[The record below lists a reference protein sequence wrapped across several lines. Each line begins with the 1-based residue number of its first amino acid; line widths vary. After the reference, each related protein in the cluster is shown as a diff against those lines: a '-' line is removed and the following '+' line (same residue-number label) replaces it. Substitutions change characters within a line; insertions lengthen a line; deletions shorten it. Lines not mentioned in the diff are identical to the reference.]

1 MERIVNLAEKLSEL
15 SIANYN
21 NPYLL
26 FEWPENLDEDAWYF
40 TPEYISIYGTSEFE
54 QLTTA
59 DQKRLSLLEAVNFFS
74 LNIHGEKSLMRGL
87 TKRLYHN
94 RPKEVS
100 DYLHHFV
107 GEENKHMSLFGKF
120 CNRYLGK
127 VYPSRAYEIPNELGE
142 AEEDFLFFVKVVI
155 FEELVD
161 FYNLNMSDDE
171 RLHDLARGINQYHH
185 NDEVR
190 HISFGRT
197 ITRNLFNQLKPEWSE
212 EKLFQI
218 QAYILA
224 YIESTWKEYYNPYVY
239 NDMKFENAYA
249 LFETAWA
256 LDGTRAHRA
265 KAGRKCY
272 KYLLDAGMLIQEP
285 EV

>member
-15 SIANYN
+15 SVTHYN
-21 NPYLL
+21 NPYVM
-26 FEWPENLDEDAWYF
+26 FEWPEQIDPDAWYF

-54 QLTTA
+54 QLDDA
-59 DQKRLSLLEAVNFFS
+59 GKKRLSLLEAVNFFS
-74 LNIHGEKSLMRGL
+74 LNIHGEKALMRGL

-120 CNRYLGK
+120 CTRYLGK
-127 VYPSRAYEIPNELGE
+127 VYPSRAYEIPNELDE

-161 FYNLNMSDDE
+161 FYNLQMSNDE
-171 RLHDLARGINQYHH
+171 RLHPLAKGINQYHH
-185 NDEVR
+185 DDEVR

-212 EKLFQI
+212 EKQVQV

-239 NDMKFENAYA
+239 KDMQMKNPYA
-249 LFETAWA
+249 LYECAWA
-256 LDGTRAHRA
+256 MDGARVHRE

-272 KYLLDAGMLIQEP
+272 KYLLDMGALIKEP
-285 EV
+285 QV